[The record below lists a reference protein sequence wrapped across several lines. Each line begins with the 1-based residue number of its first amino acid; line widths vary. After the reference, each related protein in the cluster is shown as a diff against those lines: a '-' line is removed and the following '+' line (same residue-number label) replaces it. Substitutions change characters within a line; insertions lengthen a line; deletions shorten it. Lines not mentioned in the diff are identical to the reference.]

1 MWSASFYFGNF
12 VGPTASGLFVDAW
25 GFKYTTLLLFLVYIF
40 SLVIDS
46 LELLY
51 NMNKSFGYGHRDYLT
66 IERDSQKTEKVELLA
81 NN

>member
-51 NMNKSFGYGHRDYLT
+51 NMNKVFSYDHRDYLT
-66 IERDSQKTEKVELLA
+66 IERKSQKTEKVELLA

>member
-12 VGPTASGLFVDAW
+12 VGPTASGLFVDNW
-25 GFKYTTLLLFLVYIF
+25 GFKYTTLLLFVVFII
-40 SLVIDS
+40 SIIIDC

-51 NMNKSFGYGHRDYLT
+51 QIRKSFTYSPQEYLT
-66 IERDSQKTEKVELLA
+66 IERDCKNTETVSLLA

>member
-1 MWSASFYFGNF
+1 MWSASFYLGNF

-25 GFKYTTLLLFLVYIF
+25 GFKYTTLLLFIVFIF

-51 NMNKSFGYGHRDYLT
+51 NMNKLFGYNHRDYLT
-66 IERDSQKTEKVELLA
+66 IERESQKTEKVKLLS

>member
-12 VGPTASGLFVDAW
+12 VGPTASGIFVDAW
-25 GFKYTTLLLFLVYIF
+25 GFKYTTLLLFLVYIL
-40 SLVIDS
+40 SLIIDS

-51 NMNKSFGYGHRDYLT
+51 NMKKLVSYNSQEYIT
-66 IERDSQKTEKVELLA
+66 IERQSQATEELKLLA